1 MANSDDETNN
11 QSTSSGLLSNR
22 SSRVQS
28 VIAGLITLAVAGL
41 LLLSAVDAAGVVGSV
56 IYGVLFAGLGIGYWL
71 VVGVLLVT
79 SFVLLLRSYSL
90 PQLTLTHAIS
100 SLVFLVSFLALIH
113 IGTDLSSGLI
123 GSTVGGGMARALSV
137 YASAIMLEAIAIIS
151 LVVLFDEFI
160 DLNKRLH
167 MPTRWQQQ
175 LRSLVGLDAIKTDN
189 FKPEDQDEGVS
200 VTDNTEIQD
209 MSDENAEDQP
219 EKRDAQKQD
228 STDTNSSDD
237 AEDIEESVDDY
248 EVTDYEE
255 LEQSEGGQ
263 PKTSGDYTPPPTS
276 LLSNDTGS
284 PEVGDVKARANKI
297 KRTLNNFNITVEMDE
312 VSIGPTV
319 TRYAL
324 KPAEGVRLSKITNL
338 QNELEMELAAHPVRI
353 EAPIPGK
360 SLVGVE
366 VPNEEKTTVGL
377 ASLINSDKFQD
388 SSEPLLMGLGQGISG
403 DSKFASLSDMPH
415 LLIGGATGSGK
426 SVTAHALINS
436 LLFRNSPEDLKLIM
450 VDPKRVE
457 LTLYNGIPHLL
468 TPVIT
473 SAKKAILAMKWAAQE
488 MENRY
493 DTLEEVGA
501 TDIHSYHDKLNELR
515 EQSGPDEADPDRMPH
530 IVIVIDEMADLM
542 QAYPKDLESV
552 IVRIAQK
559 SRAVGIHLILSTQR
573 PDVDV
578 VTGLIKANVPARIA
592 LKVSSQVDSRTI
604 LDGKGAE
611 QLLGEGDMLFQSDD
625 MPEPERI
632 QSAFISEDEVK
643 QVASHLKDQ
652 YEGQLQDS
660 VNLTKDEEESKTIFD
675 VAREEEKKEE
685 RDEKYEEALE
695 TVVEADK
702 ASTSYL
708 QRKLRIGYSRA
719 ARIMDE
725 LEENGIITEKDGTKA
740 RDVLITKEQLEA
752 AREGRLEQT
761 EDDSDD
767 KPDQDDDA
775 QEADNSDE
783 DDEKQ
788 QDINKDA

>member
-1 MANSDDETNN
+1 
-11 QSTSSGLLSNR
+11 LL
-22 SSRVQS
+22 
-28 VIAGLITLAVAGL
+28 I
-41 LLLSAVDAAGVVGSV
+41 
-56 IYGVLFAGLGIGYWL
+56 
-71 VVGVLLVT
+71 
-79 SFVLLLRSYSL
+79 
-90 PQLTLTHAIS
+90 
-100 SLVFLVSFLALIH
+100 
-113 IGTDLSSGLI
+113 
-123 GSTVGGGMARALSV
+123 
-137 YASAIMLEAIAIIS
+137 
-151 LVVLFDEFI
+151 LFDEFI
-160 DLNKRLH
+160 DLNKSISLPAGWRTRLQ
-167 MPTRWQQQ
+167 T
-175 LRSLVGLDAIKTDN
+175 LLGLTDTESIHRQDEAVAVTDSTQTNKTDAETE
-189 FKPEDQDEGVS
+189 KPENDTDEQADTQPKDNQ
-200 VTDNTEIQD
+200 TD
-209 MSDENAEDQP
+209 
-219 EKRDAQKQD
+219 
-228 STDTNSSDD
+228 
-237 AEDIEESVDDY
+237 DDY
-248 EVTDYEE
+248 DVADYEE
-255 LEQSEGGQ
+255 LDQTNGSQ
-263 PKTSGDYTPPPTS
+263 PETAGDYTPPPTS
-276 LLSNDTGS
+276 LLSDDTGS

-297 KRTLNNFNITVEMDE
+297 KRTLENFNVTVEMDE

-324 KPAEGVRLSKITNL
+324 KPAEGVKLSKITNL
-338 QNELEMELAAHPVRI
+338 QDNLEMELAAHPVRI

-366 VPNEEKTTVGL
+366 VPNQEKTTVGL
-377 ASLINSDKFQD
+377 ASLIGTDEFQN

-403 DSKFASLSDMPH
+403 DSKFANLSDMPH

-457 LTLYNGIPHLL
+457 LTLYDGIPHLL

-493 DTLEEVGA
+493 DTLEEVKA
-501 TDIHSYHDKLNELR
+501 TDIHSYHDKLDQLR
-515 EQSGPDEADPDRMPH
+515 EEAGEDEPEPDPMPH
-530 IVIVIDEMADLM
+530 IVIAIDEMADLM
-542 QAYPKDLESV
+542 QAYPKELESV

-592 LKVSSQVDSRTI
+592 LQVSSQVDSRTI
-604 LDGKGAE
+604 LDSKGAE
-611 QLLGEGDMLFQSDD
+611 SLLGEGDMLFQSGD
-625 MPEPERI
+625 MPSPVRI
-632 QSAFISEDEVK
+632 QSAFISEGEVK
-643 QVASHLKDQ
+643 AVADHLKEQ

-660 VNLTKDEEESKTIFD
+660 VNLTEDDEESKTIFD
-675 VAREEEKKEE
+675 VAREEEEKEE

-740 RDVLITKEQLEA
+740 RDVKISKKQLEA

-761 EDDSDD
+761 DAD
-767 KPDQDDDA
+767 KEDQD
-775 QEADNSDE
+775 EADQTSDPE
-783 DDEKQ
+783 DQSDNEKNQ
-788 QDINKDA
+788 EDRTETASAESSVTETN